1 MSIISFVVCDSTL
14 TTYSTPQ
21 LPVGG
26 RVATNY
32 QASTGEGAILV
43 TDGPVNEAQALPI
56 NAMCKW
62 MNDNAERIM
71 AAKPDAKSHNLWL
84 VTKTYSAEK
93 RALAILRTKEDN
105 VQLMVDAN
113 AAGVGR
119 AGATAEWWRGSKDNA
134 WNVFE
139 HVSLIKGVRIS
150 YLRALTSH
158 HRTTALFLLLT
169 AFVTTG
175 SGIRSIPGL
184 ITSISQGSLAEVKV
198 ILR

>member
-1 MSIISFVVCDSTL
+1 MSFVVRASTL

-43 TDGPVNEAQALPI
+43 TDGPVREAQALPI
-56 NAMCKW
+56 SAMCKW

-71 AAKPDAKSHNLWL
+71 AAKPDAKGQDLWL
-84 VTKTYSAEK
+84 ITKTYSAGK
-93 RALAILRTKEDN
+93 RALAILHTKEDS

-113 AAGVGR
+113 VDGAGK

-134 WNVFE
+134 WNLHE
-139 HVSLIKGVRIS
+139 HVSVIRILRTQCLQALISG
-150 YLRALTSH
+150 

-175 SGIRSIPGL
+175 SGIRSIPEL
-184 ITSISQGSLAEVKV
+184 IISISQGFLAEVKM
-198 ILR
+198 L